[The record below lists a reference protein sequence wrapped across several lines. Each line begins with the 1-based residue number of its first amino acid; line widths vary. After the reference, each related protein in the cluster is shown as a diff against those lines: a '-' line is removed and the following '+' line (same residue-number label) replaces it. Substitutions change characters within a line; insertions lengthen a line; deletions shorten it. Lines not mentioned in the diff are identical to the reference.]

1 MLLLL
6 QQDHM
11 LAEWSPGRV
20 LCQAELNGCQ
30 EEQHFRVFRVLLAGV
45 KKGNPQT
52 KRALTQCEFS
62 SLF

>member
-1 MLLLL
+1 MSLLS

-30 EEQHFRVFRVLLAGV
+30 EEQHFRVFRVLLLGL
-45 KKGNPQT
+45 KKATPKPKELSHSVNFP
-52 KRALTQCEFS
+52 
-62 SLF
+62 LF